1 MSALLIAEFK
11 SKREA
16 ELVAQL
22 IGNLRT
28 GTVLQ
33 RGKNLEELYFAEL
46 IAKGAKEKG
55 TVPLS
60 LFKKQLLKRA
70 KRAT

>member
-16 ELVAQL
+16 ELVAEL
-22 IGNLRT
+22 IGKLRT

-33 RGKNLEELYFAEL
+33 RGKNLEDLYFKEM
-46 IAKGAKEKG
+46 ITKGLKEKG
-55 TVPLS
+55 TIQLS
-60 LFKKQLLKRA
+60 AFKKQLLRRA
-70 KRAT
+70 KRAA

>member
-11 SKREA
+11 SRREA
-16 ELVAQL
+16 ELVAEL
-22 IGNLRT
+22 IGKLRT

-33 RGKNLEELYFAEL
+33 HGKNLEDLYFTQL
-46 IAKGAKEKG
+46 ITKGSKEKG

-60 LFKKQLLKRA
+60 AFKKQLLKRA
-70 KRAT
+70 KQAA

>member
-16 ELVAQL
+16 ELVAEL
-22 IGNLRT
+22 IGKLRT

-33 RGKNLEELYFAEL
+33 HGKNFEELYFTEI

-55 TVPLS
+55 AVPLS
-60 LFKKQLLKRA
+60 VFKKQLLRRA
-70 KRAT
+70 KQA